1 LATTARILSD
11 VVQGTDLKDALET
24 EGKTGVRNLLQRA
37 EKKLASVAQT
47 GSSRRGSRKKRAI
60 NSGVVILPP
69 ANSNSLVGGLVPGK
83 AITRRKRQRA
93 DAFGPY

>member
-1 LATTARILSD
+1 MGD
-11 VVQGTDLKDALET
+11 VVQGADIKEALET

-37 EKKLASVAQT
+37 ERKLATTAQT
-47 GSSRRGSRKKRAI
+47 GSGRRGNRKKRAI

-83 AITRRKRQRA
+83 AIIRRKRQRA
-93 DAFGPY
+93 DAFGAY